1 MEEKDQ
7 TRLWKGI
14 FATRGGSRSQ
24 DMKQKVVKK
33 ETPREAGQRAGRES
47 QGCLT
52 DSLLQRDL
60 AKKRESSLN
69 QTYDNII

>member
-7 TRLWKGI
+7 PMLWKGI

-24 DMKQKVVKK
+24 DMKQNVVRK
-33 ETPREAGQRAGRES
+33 ETPREVGQRAGKES

-52 DSLLQRDL
+52 DSLLP
-60 AKKRESSLN
+60 RETLERKGSLH
-69 QTYDNII
+69 